1 MSSADI
7 QRAIEAAQKKLK
19 IWQQRLTAVQE
30 AKGYFQNNI
39 DDYVE
44 EFNKKIEKAQE
55 DFFYGYMGFSNSG
68 TVAAE
73 ISDLQEA
80 YLNPGYSDITAS
92 LNKEISCCNTKIS
105 ELQATIR
112 ELQIALEEAIAAEQ
126 AALAAEQKKPN
137 ESRSGGGGGSR

>member
-1 MSSADI
+1 MSSAEI
-7 QRAIEAAQKKLK
+7 QRAIEAAQKQLK
-19 IWQQRLTAVQE
+19 TWQQRLTAVQE
-30 AKGYFQNNI
+30 VKGYFQNNI

-44 EFNKKIEKAQE
+44 AFNKKIGKAQE

-73 ISDLQEA
+73 LSDLQEA
-80 YLNPGYSDITAS
+80 YLNPGYSDISAG
-92 LNKEISCCNTKIS
+92 LNKEISGCNTKIS

-126 AALAAEQKKPN
+126 AALAAEQTKLNVKG
-137 ESRSGGGGGSR
+137 SGGGSGGR